1 MKKVTQYILSCGLGN
16 TKLRRWHLEAG
27 GDNILLSSFQPL
39 AWLRGTLQLL
49 AKLTRVKLSSFKS
62 VKKNGCCGYSNV
74 LSLMLTVALDFV
86 VLHCKCM
93 RESYETLKRISKQ
106 LHLLESSFQKLI
118 NQFFPLMQDCTWPTG
133 NWKVLRSFNFRF
145 ISRKYIFLGGKFQR
159 SRKCYLSLQLS
170 QAVNF
175 D

>member
-1 MKKVTQYILSCGLGN
+1 MYFVMHNTILW
-16 TKLRRWHLEAG
+16 RWLLEAW
-27 GDNILLSSFQPL
+27 GDDILLSTFQPL

-62 VKKNGCCGYSNV
+62 VKKLVAGYSNV

-106 LHLLESSFQKLI
+106 LHLLESSFQKWI

-159 SRKCYLSLQLS
+159 SITCYLSLQLS